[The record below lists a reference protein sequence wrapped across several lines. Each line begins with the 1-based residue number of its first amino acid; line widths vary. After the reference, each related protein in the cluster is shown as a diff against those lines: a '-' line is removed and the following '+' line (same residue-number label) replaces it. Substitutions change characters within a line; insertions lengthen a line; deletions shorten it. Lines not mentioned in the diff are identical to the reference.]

1 MEIDLSLKL
10 DAKERSNKLEDTFL
24 SLESKVQEDDENTL
38 TSEKESCKSFTKEE
52 LSIMKMKMNRMREE
66 NKFLRDAVEMTM
78 KNYNNLQ
85 MKYNMIQKNALKIKD
100 PNMVFLPNKADAT
113 GEPDKSISGLNSD
126 RASTSQEEDDVR
138 ENIDDDDDDYEL
150 GLSLRVPNSSTKVEV
165 DGHQE
170 IKEKREE
177 ATRRFMPIQSELNS
191 NNLNGF
197 INNNMMINSPPNKRA
212 RVSVRARCEGA
223 TMNDGCQWR
232 KYGQKIA
239 KGNPCPRAYYRCT
252 VAPACPVRKQVQR
265 CLEDRSILITTYEGT
280 HNHPLPIGAASMLST
295 ASGPANFLMLDANN
309 HPFPTNRTPPST
321 LNYPHYPYG
330 LHNINNSPLLIN
342 PSSLNYIPNL
352 RGLNPNFH
360 HDPTRGIVLDL
371 TNNVGSSSNSMSP
384 LGHSNWMPKQA
395 NFNGNTILSQL
406 FASPNRHLVQ
416 DMGHK
421 VLDHQGIIGSKS
433 PIMVAENAS
442 QIATDPK
449 LRVAVAAALSSLI
462 NKESQ
467 ISPTNILSKDGENSW
482 VLESSKSNIQG
493 SPAE

>member
-10 DAKERSNKLEDTFL
+10 DAKDRANKPEHTFL
-24 SLESKVQEDDENTL
+24 SLESKVQEDDENTRP
-38 TSEKESCKSFTKEE
+38 SSDKGSCKGFTKEE

-85 MKYNMIQKNALKIKD
+85 TKYNMIQQNGLKIKD
-100 PNMVFLPNKADAT
+100 SNMVFLPNGSRQKADPT
-113 GEPDKSISGLNSD
+113 GEPADKSISGFNSD
-126 RASTSQEEDDVR
+126 RASTSQEEDEVVK
-138 ENIDDDDDDYEL
+138 ENIDDDDDEL
-150 GLSLRVPNSSTKVEV
+150 GLSLKVPNSSCSKVEL
-165 DGHQE
+165 DRHQE

-177 ATRRFMPIQSELNS
+177 AATRGFTPIQSELNS

-197 INNNMMINSPPNKRA
+197 INNNMINSPPNKRA
-212 RVSVRARCEGA
+212 RVSVRARCEAA
-223 TMNDGCQWR
+223 T
-232 KYGQKIA
+232 
-239 KGNPCPRAYYRCT
+239 
-252 VAPACPVRKQVQR
+252 VQR

-280 HNHPLPIGAASMLST
+280 HNHPLPIGAASMLSA
-295 ASGPANFLMLDANN
+295 ASSAPTNFLMLDANN
-309 HPFPTNRTPPST
+309 HPFPTNRMQPST

-330 LHNINNSPLLIN
+330 LHNNINNSPLLIN
-342 PSSLNYIPNL
+342 PSSLNYMPNL

-384 LGHSNWMPKQA
+384 LGHSNWMPKQVD
-395 NFNGNTILSQL
+395 FNGNTILSQL

-421 VLDHQGIIGSKS
+421 VLDHHQGNIISSKS
-433 PIMVAENAS
+433 PIMTAENSS
-442 QIATDPK
+442 QIANDPK
-449 LRVAVAAALSSLI
+449 LRMAVAAAISSLV

-467 ISPTNILSKDGENSW
+467 TIPTNVLSKDGEKSW
-482 VLESSKSNIQG
+482 VLESSKPNIQS
-493 SPAE
+493 SPGE